1 MIPRYSRPAMR
12 QIWTEEYTFELWLQ
26 VEIAACQAWNR
37 EGLIP
42 DSEMELIKQAKFDRQ
57 EYDQEFESSKHDLVS
72 FVKAVTKSLGPEAR
86 WIHYGLT
93 SNDVK
98 DTALS
103 IQLRDSVKLIIE
115 DLCQLEKELK
125 RQAKELKYAYCMGRS
140 HGIHAEPMSF
150 GLKVALWYDMVNRTR
165 QRFEELSQRVGLCKI
180 SGPVGTYSSVPP
192 QIEER
197 VAEILNLKPV
207 RIANQIIQRDIH
219 AEFVQQI
226 ALGGAVLEYI
236 ATEIRHLQRTE
247 LSEVYEPFGKSGYVS
262 KGSSSMPHKRNPEL
276 SERIC
281 GLARLLRGFA
291 QTGLENV
298 ALWHERDIS
307 HSSAE
312 RTTLPDSAITF
323 DYILGIMTGIVGDM
337 VVDRDRMEANMELS
351 NGAAFSSRLMTE
363 LVSRG
368 WTRTKAYDLVQAV
381 AMNAK
386 QENIPFTDMI
396 RRSPEITEMFG
407 QDEIEQLFDYR
418 WYVRHIDTQFE
429 RLGIDS

>member
-1 MIPRYSRPAMR
+1 M
-12 QIWTEEYTFELWLQ
+12 
-26 VEIAACQAWNR
+26 
-37 EGLIP
+37 
-42 DSEMELIKQAKFDRQ
+42 
-57 EYDQEFESSKHDLVS
+57 
-72 FVKAVTKSLGPEAR
+72 
-86 WIHYGLT
+86 
-93 SNDVK
+93 
-98 DTALS
+98 
-103 IQLRDSVKLIIE
+103 
-115 DLCQLEKELK
+115 
-125 RQAKELKYAYCMGRS
+125 
-140 HGIHAEPMSF
+140 
-150 GLKVALWYDMVNRTR
+150 
-165 QRFEELSQRVGLCKI
+165 
-180 SGPVGTYSSVPP
+180 
-192 QIEER
+192 
-197 VAEILNLKPV
+197 
-207 RIANQIIQRDIH
+207 
-219 AEFVQQI
+219 
-226 ALGGAVLEYI
+226 LEYI

-276 SERIC
+276 SERVC

-323 DYILGIMTGIVGDM
+323 DYILGIMTGIVSDM

-386 QENIPFTDMI
+386 QENILFTDMI

-407 QDEIEQLFDYR
+407 KDEIEQLFDYR